1 MPKSTS
7 VSFTDEV
14 EDPNGE
20 LREVELEASCTA
32 RRSANMN
39 YGGLPDPPEG
49 PTAEIEEAYYLDNGE
64 DVGES
69 LFERNVDKWIDE
81 ALERAADQD
90 KRRQQGREYNPV
102 EHGFRG
108 RY

>member
-14 EDPNGE
+14 QDPNGN
-20 LREVELEASCTA
+20 LREVEIEAYCEG

-64 DVGES
+64 DVEEEIYEDNADS
-69 LFERNVDKWIDE
+69 WHDE
-81 ALERAADQD
+81 ALERASDQAQ
-90 KRRQQGREYNPV
+90 RAQRGPEYDPV
-102 EHGFRG
+102 EHGG